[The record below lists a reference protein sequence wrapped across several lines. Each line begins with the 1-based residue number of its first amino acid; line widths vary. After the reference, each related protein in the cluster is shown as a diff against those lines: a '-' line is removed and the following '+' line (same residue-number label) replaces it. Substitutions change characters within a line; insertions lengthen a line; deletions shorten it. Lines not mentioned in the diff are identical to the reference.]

1 MSSNEKIDV
10 IDFIINVLKEHEKN
24 LDEEISRLEGIINTA
39 NKIKTPSGPSQKT
52 SNIKIIMN
60 KWNEFQEKSN
70 KPEIVSYNMKD
81 GRINFSAFKNNTL
94 FIYSEDISEISM
106 TMEKTAE
113 KFVIRGVEVS
123 RIEDHPLIFNG
134 TLKCG
139 LNLTPR
145 KSEYKLPEGNVIQ
158 KITYEIDTE
167 ETLNWLSKKLV
178 IEREK
183 IIYGYLEI

>member
-39 NKIKTPSGPSQKT
+39 NKNKTPSGPSQKT

-81 GRINFSAFKNNTL
+81 GRIIFSAYKNNSL

-106 TMEKTAE
+106 TIEKTAE

-167 ETLNWLSKKLV
+167 ETLTWLSKKLV